1 MRSMVEGRRI
11 RYPVGMN
18 DKRELRAAMRAE
30 RKRLA
35 GLNPEAASR
44 AAEHLPGLLDALF
57 ATTTDFAAERAR
69 RAFVAAVY
77 RAQGSELDTVPLSRA
92 LQQAGVGLALPVVI
106 ERDAPLIFRRWRLH
120 DPLELDVAGVPAP
133 LPLAEAVTP
142 DVVFIP
148 LLAFDLSGGRLGQG
162 GGYYDRTLE
171 ALRAARLR
179 PWFVGL
185 AYAGQEADILPRER
199 HDQPLDG
206 VLTEVGYTPARK
218 V

>member
-1 MRSMVEGRRI
+1 MRYFSSMT
-11 RYPVGMN
+11 
-18 DKRELRAAMRAE
+18 DKRELRAAMRAT

-35 GLNPEAASR
+35 GLDPEAAAR
-44 AAEHLPGLLDALF
+44 AAGHVPDLLDILF
-57 ATTTDFAAERAR
+57 ATTADFAAERRR

-77 RAQGSELDTVPLSRA
+77 RAQGSELDAAPLSRA
-92 LQQAGVGLALPVVI
+92 LEQAGVDLALPVVVAP
-106 ERDAPLIFRRWRLH
+106 DAPLVFRRWRLH
-120 DPLELDVAGVPAP
+120 DPLELDAAGIPAP
-133 LPLAEAVTP
+133 LPLAETVAP

-171 ALRAARLR
+171 ALRPLQPR

-185 AYAGQEADILPRER
+185 AYAGQEADALPRER

-206 VLTEVGYTPARK
+206 VLTEVGYTAARK